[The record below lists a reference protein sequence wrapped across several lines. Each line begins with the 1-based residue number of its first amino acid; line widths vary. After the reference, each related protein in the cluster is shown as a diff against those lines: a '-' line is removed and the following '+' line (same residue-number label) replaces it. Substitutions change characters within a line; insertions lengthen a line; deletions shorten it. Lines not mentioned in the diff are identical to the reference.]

1 MKSLKNKIMVPV
13 LVLAIIG
20 ISVLAGTA
28 YFQARQVIIKDVEEI
43 AQIKVEKLVNY
54 ADDLIHEWKEKVHLL
69 ADLDEVKKMDF
80 QRLKNLVSSE
90 EELFIDFSSV
100 ILSDLKGDYNGTN
113 GGKGNIKDRDYFE
126 EVMNGKIAISEPVI
140 SKSTGLP
147 IIVVAAPIK
156 DNSDN
161 IIGLIG
167 ATINLSNITDIV
179 NTEKLGDSGYAYM
192 INDKGVIMAHPDNDF
207 ILKENFLEHDSKSLV
222 EITKK
227 MINGEAE
234 VSSYEFDGAKKIAV
248 YAPIE
253 STGWSIAMTT
263 YYSEVTK
270 NIGELRNSIMII
282 GLITVVL
289 IGLIIFLIV
298 SKSIKPIIKMAD
310 ITKDVASGNLRV
322 KVDVNSND
330 EIGLLADNFNNMID
344 NMGQLLGEV
353 NDMGMTVA
361 ATSQQMKAST
371 DEASKVSEQV
381 ANTISE
387 LAKGATEQAQS
398 TQNGSNMVNELITG
412 IGQIFDSS
420 NSSQERTLKAK
431 ETVDKGIEI
440 IEYQKNKMNE
450 NKQATVNVG
459 NEVIA
464 LSERSQQ
471 IGQIVEL
478 ISSIAEQTNL
488 LALNAAIEAARAG
501 DQGKGFAV
509 VAEEVRKLAEES
521 GKATQSIS
529 ELINEI
535 QTGVDSVV
543 KEMNKTEV
551 IVNEQENSVKQTA
564 NVFDDI
570 LKAVE
575 AVTDDISEVT
585 IACEHLDKNS
595 KLVGENINNIAGI
608 TQGNAAAAQEVAAST
623 EEQTAALEQLAAS
636 AEQLADIS
644 SNLQKSIQKFSI

>member
-13 LVLAIIG
+13 LVLAMIG
-20 ISVLAGTA
+20 IFVLSGTA
-28 YFQARQVIIKDVEEI
+28 YFQARQIIINDVEEI
-43 AQIKVEKLVNY
+43 AQIKVAKLVQY
-54 ADDLIHEWKEKVHLL
+54 ADDTIHEWKEKIHLL
-69 ADLDEVKKMDF
+69 ADLDEVKEMDF
-80 QRLKNLVSSE
+80 QRLNKLTSSE
-90 EELFIDFSSV
+90 KDLFEDFAS
-100 ILSDLKGDYNGTN
+100 IIMADLKGNYEGTN
-113 GGKGNIKDRDYFE
+113 GAKGNIEDRDYFK
-126 EVMNGKIAISEPVI
+126 EVIQGKIAVSEPVI

-156 DNSDN
+156 DASNN

-179 NTEKLGDSGYAYM
+179 NTEKLGDTGYAYM
-192 INDKGVIMAHPDNDF
+192 INDKGVVMAHPNNDF
-207 ILKENFLEHDSKSLV
+207 ILKENFLENDNKSLV
-222 EITKK
+222 GITKK
-227 MINGEAE
+227 MIEGQVGVDNYK
-234 VSSYEFDGAKKIAV
+234 YEDAKKIVA
-248 YAPIE
+248 YEPIK
-253 STGWSIAMTT
+253 STGWSIAMTA

-270 NIGELRNSIMII
+270 NVLTLRNLIMTI

-289 IGLIIFLIV
+289 IGLIIFFIV
-298 SKSIKPIIKMAD
+298 NKSIKPIIKMAD
-310 ITKDVASGNLRV
+310 ITKEVASGNLKV
-322 KVDVNSND
+322 KVDVKSND

-398 TQNGSNMVNELITG
+398 TQNGSNMVNELIFG
-412 IGQIFDSS
+412 IGQIFDNS
-420 NSSQERTLKAK
+420 NSSQKRTVKAM
-431 ETVDKGIEI
+431 EIVDKGIKI
-440 IEYQKNKMNE
+440 IEYQKDKMDE

-459 NEVIA
+459 HEVIA
-464 LSERSQQ
+464 LSEKSQQ

-501 DQGKGFAV
+501 DQGRGFAV

-521 GKATQSIS
+521 GEATQNIS
-529 ELINEI
+529 HLISEI
-535 QTGVDSVV
+535 QTGVNSVV
-543 KEMNKTEV
+543 KEMNKTEAIV
-551 IVNEQENSVKQTA
+551 IEQENAVEQTA
-564 NVFDDI
+564 NIFDDI
-570 LKAVE
+570 LNAVE
-575 AVTDDISEVT
+575 AVTEDIGQVT
-585 IACEHLDKNS
+585 IACEQLNKNS
-595 KLVGENINNIAGI
+595 KQVGESIDSIAGI
-608 TQGNAAAAQEVAAST
+608 TQGNAAATEEVAAST

-644 SNLQKSIQKFSI
+644 INLQKSIHRFSI